1 MKTGNCDPRALRVAQ
16 AVHERQNPQAT
27 ILFGSR
33 IRGDHE
39 DLRSDID
46 IMSVLPEEPG
56 SEHRG
61 TGGSGV
67 CLHRAGA
74 ALYDGHC
81 NAERDAR
88 QAVPTD
94 RREKGE
100 NDRDLLSQYAKP
112 RD

>member
-46 IMSVLPEEPG
+46 IMPVLPEEPG
-56 SEHRG
+56 SEHREPA
-61 TGGSGV
+61 TGW
-67 CLHRAGA
+67 AGKA
-74 ALYDGHC
+74 SLDTNGPQGGWTRLTAWSSS
-81 NAERDAR
+81 
-88 QAVPTD
+88 
-94 RREKGE
+94 RRTTWT
-100 NDRDLLSQYAKP
+100 A
-112 RD
+112 